1 MDARLHKVAS
11 VDAVEASD
19 RALPTRRSPFARMF
33 TDRDGDLRT
42 TALIGVVMAAAFILG
57 IGTYAGLLVADAGSP
72 VTLAIWVIA
81 ALLLIKLP
89 LLGVMWWVISR
100 RRDPA
105 GGGGWSS
112 RECRQILA
120 YLEEQARES
129 AGRPDAATRL
139 AYYAREAWFVAD
151 RATDA
156 DTPAAV
162 DTAVLIEAMAAE
174 AGAPVDR
181 SRGDRPAGG
190 TATA

>member
-1 MDARLHKVAS
+1 
-11 VDAVEASD
+11 
-19 RALPTRRSPFARMF
+19 MF
-33 TDRDGDLRT
+33 TDREGDLRT
-42 TALIGVVMAAAFILG
+42 IVLIGVVMAAALVLG
-57 IGTYAGLLVADAGSP
+57 IGTYSALLAADAGSP
-72 VTLAIWVIA
+72 GTLAIWIA
-81 ALLLIKLP
+81 AAFLLIKLP
-89 LLGVMWWVISR
+89 LLAIVWWIISR

-112 RECRQILA
+112 RECREILD
-120 YLEEQARES
+120 YLEAQARDS

-139 AYYAREAWFVAD
+139 AFYAREAWFVAD
-151 RATDA
+151 GATDA

-181 SRGDRPAGG
+181 SRAGRPAGG

>member
-1 MDARLHKVAS
+1 MDARLQKIAS
-11 VDAVEASD
+11 LDAVEAPE
-19 RALPTRRSPFARMF
+19 RALPARRSPFARMF
-33 TDRDGDLRT
+33 TDRDGDLR
-42 TALIGVVMAAAFILG
+42 AIPLIGLVMAAVFILG
-57 IGTYAGLLVADAGSP
+57 IGTYAALLAADLGSP
-72 VTLAIWVIA
+72 LTLAIWVSA
-81 ALLLIKLP
+81 AFLLIKLP

-100 RRDPA
+100 RRDPV

-120 YLEEQARES
+120 YLEEQARGS

-181 SRGDRPAGG
+181 SRAGGPGGG